1 MLRVILASLFT
12 LLILPFLLVGSPFTC
27 STSWVKYDKQLNR
40 YTSWWKTYT
49 KNMGELLLGK
59 DWHEMFL

>member
-12 LLILPFLLVGSPFTC
+12 LLILPIFLVASPFLC
-27 STSWVKYDKQLNR
+27 STSWVKCDKQLNL

-49 KNMGELLLGK
+49 KNMCEILLGN